1 MHIRNIN
8 KMKCFLSADN
18 LKTAVN
24 ALVFSRLD
32 YCNALYSGLQNLIHR
47 LQLVQNTA
55 ARLITGTRKFEH
67 ITPVLAALHWLPVS
81 FRIQFKILLVT
92 FKALNGLA
100 PSYLSEIVKTYEP
113 SRILRSPGAR

>member
-8 KMKCFLSADN
+8 KIKYFLTADN

-24 ALVFSRLD
+24 ALVYSCLD
-32 YCNALYSGLQNLIHR
+32 YCNALYSGLNQNLIHR

-92 FKALNGLA
+92 FKALNGL
-100 PSYLSEIVKTYEP
+100 
-113 SRILRSPGAR
+113 